1 MVSKELP
8 SQKEV
13 KVMKKYSGV
22 LLLIALFVLAT
33 LILAPPV
40 QAEERVKLTGDEI
53 KEILFTKGNV
63 IFGVDH
69 PNNAV
74 WIGTALGGGK
84 RHFHWQS
91 LGSKSPRAPFPA
103 SGELTG
109 TATIVND
116 QQCTTGYAE
125 DRCFDI
131 YRIGKDKYETWDGET
146 LNSTW
151 YRAN

>member
-1 MVSKELP
+1 MTRH
-8 SQKEV
+8 
-13 KVMKKYSGV
+13 SG
-22 LLLIALFVLAT
+22 ALFPITLFVVVALVLAS
-33 LILAPPV
+33 PV

-63 IFGVDH
+63 IYGLTPLKNVI
-69 PNNAV
+69 

-84 RHFHWQS
+84 RHFYWQS

-103 SGELTG
+103 AGELTG

-125 DRCFDI
+125 NRCFDI
-131 YRIGKDKYETWDGET
+131 YRIGKDKYETWDGQT
-146 LNSTW
+146 LESSW

>member
-1 MVSKELP
+1 MRTHL
-8 SQKEV
+8 
-13 KVMKKYSGV
+13 GT
-22 LLLIALFVLAT
+22 LLTIVFCVVAT
-33 LILAPPV
+33 FLAPPI
-40 QAEERVKLTGDEI
+40 QAEDKVKLTGDEI

-69 PNNAV
+69 LNNAV

-84 RHFHWQS
+84 RHFNWQS
-91 LGSKSPRAPFPA
+91 LGSESPRAPFPA

-116 QQCTTGYAE
+116 QQCAVGYAE
-125 DRCFDI
+125 DRCLDI
-131 YRIGKDKYETWDGET
+131 YRIGKNKYESWAGET
-146 LNSTW
+146 LQSTW

>member
-1 MVSKELP
+1 
-8 SQKEV
+8 
-13 KVMKKYSGV
+13 MKRYSGV
-22 LLLIALFVLAT
+22 LLSVSVFILAT
-33 LILAPPV
+33 LIPAPLV

-63 IFGVDH
+63 IYGLTPQKNVI
-69 PNNAV
+69 

-91 LGSKSPRAPFPA
+91 LGSESPRAPFPA

-109 TATIVND
+109 TATVVND

-125 DRCFDI
+125 NRCFDI

-146 LNSTW
+146 LESTW

>member
-1 MVSKELP
+1 MRTHL
-8 SQKEV
+8 
-13 KVMKKYSGV
+13 G
-22 LLLIALFVLAT
+22 ALFTIVFCFVGLFLASP
-33 LILAPPV
+33 I
-40 QAEERVKLTGDEI
+40 QAEDRVKLTGDEI

-69 PNNAV
+69 ENNAV

-103 SGELTG
+103 EGEITG

-116 QQCTTGYAE
+116 QQCTRGYAAE
-125 DRCFDI
+125 RCFDL

-146 LNSTW
+146 LHSTW

>member
-1 MVSKELP
+1 
-8 SQKEV
+8 
-13 KVMKKYSGV
+13 MKRYSGA
-22 LLLIALFVLAT
+22 LLSIALCVAAS
-33 LILAPPV
+33 LILSPSV
-40 QAEERVKLTGDEI
+40 QAEERIKLTGDEI

-69 PNNAV
+69 KNNSV

-103 SGELTG
+103 EGELTG

-125 DRCFDI
+125 NRCLDI
-131 YRIGKDKYETWDGET
+131 YRVGENKYETWHGET
-146 LNSTW
+146 LMTTW